1 MMGRVEKP
9 PKKIG
14 CKATITARVDART
27 PSVVH
32 VRVSTAHNHGI
43 GDEATPADLAVRML
57 DPDVRDWILS
67 AAEAGVSAH
76 NIFLILNGEAKCPDG
91 KPRRSG

>member
-76 NIFLILNGEAKCPDG
+76 NIFFDFEWGSQV
-91 KPRRSG
+91 PRW